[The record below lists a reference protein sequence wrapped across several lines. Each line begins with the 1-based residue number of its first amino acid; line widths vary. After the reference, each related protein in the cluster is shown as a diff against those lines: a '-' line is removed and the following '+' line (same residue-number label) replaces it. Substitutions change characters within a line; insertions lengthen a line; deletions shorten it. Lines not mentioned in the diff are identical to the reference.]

1 MNPLSWLEA
10 FIYILSTALFY
21 PVLLGLIL
29 LVVWVALAAGGMLRE
44 LLERGRDPER
54 AASRWRA
61 ALDEVAARQRDARD
75 GADIALQQVLGEAE
89 RRYARTLDRVRF
101 AVRVGP
107 SLGLMGTLIPMATAL
122 ASLAGGDLPS
132 LAGNMVTAFATTVVG
147 LAIGVV
153 AYLLTLTRQ
162 RWADR
167 DMEALRLHAE
177 RVHRDLIRGPLREE
191 ESDAFRSPSFV

>member
-1 MNPLSWLEA
+1 MNPLSWLET

-29 LVVWVALAAGGMLRE
+29 LVGWVALAAGGLFRE
-44 LLERGRDPER
+44 LLERGRDPDREV
-54 AASRWRA
+54 SRWRVR
-61 ALDEVAARQRDARD
+61 LDELATGQRDRRG

-132 LAGNMVTAFATTVVG
+132 LARNMVTAFATTVVG

-162 RWADR
+162 RWAER

-177 RVHRDLIRGPLREE
+177 RAHRDLTRNPVREE
-191 ESDAFRSPSFV
+191 ESDALHSPSFV